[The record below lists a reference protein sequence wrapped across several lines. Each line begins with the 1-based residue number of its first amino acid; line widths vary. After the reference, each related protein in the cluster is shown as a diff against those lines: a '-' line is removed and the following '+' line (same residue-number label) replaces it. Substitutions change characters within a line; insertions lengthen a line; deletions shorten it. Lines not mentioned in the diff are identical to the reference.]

1 MKDIR
6 LNMRLHFTF
15 RKFSTHDFDK
25 PWVLTAN
32 NQLNSGCIAY
42 KLCTLCFIL
51 PFKAL
56 DAVLLKP
63 SYNCTQ
69 YQEIRRQSFKNHQ
82 FVRFIPKM
90 YDLCILKIVNLLIF
104 NSFLDNIHINIF
116 QIVFVSEVKHSLPFI
131 IYTQF
136 DLRYCETLI

>member
-51 PFKAL
+51 PFNDINTSKRSTLFFLNLPIIA
-56 DAVLLKP
+56 P
-63 SYNCTQ
+63 S
-69 YQEIRRQSFKNHQ
+69 IRKSGRR
-82 FVRFIPKM
+82 V
-90 YDLCILKIVNLLIF
+90 LKIINLYGLYLKCMIF
-104 NSFLDNIHINIF
+104 
-116 QIVFVSEVKHSLPFI
+116 VF
-131 IYTQF
+131 
-136 DLRYCETLI
+136 

>member
-51 PFKAL
+51 PFNDKYIKAL
-56 DAVLLKP
+56 HAILLKP
-63 SYNCTQ
+63 FFFYIFDS
-69 YQEIRRQSFKNHQ
+69 
-82 FVRFIPKM
+82 IP
-90 YDLCILKIVNLLIF
+90 YFCLENLTF
-104 NSFLDNIHINIF
+104 
-116 QIVFVSEVKHSLPFI
+116 
-131 IYTQF
+131 
-136 DLRYCETLI
+136 